1 MIFKDRYNIETRE
14 VEIYRTTDE
23 TTWLKYG
30 IKPGEVV
37 ISRNQLFIYDALN
50 D

>member
-1 MIFKDRYNIETRE
+1 
-14 VEIYRTTDE
+14 VEIYRTTDD
-23 TTWLKYG
+23 TTWLTSG